1 MVNTEHFLL
10 MLTLDELLIDPFSR
24 IGSHIVHTEFFPHFG
39 AHYVCIDYY
48 HHVKAHYNSIDH
60 FAYVGAHC
68 VLKTS
73 LLMLI

>member
-1 MVNTEHFLL
+1 M
-10 MLTLDELLIDPFSR
+10 DELLIAPFSH
-24 IGSHIVHTEFFPHFG
+24 IGPHIVHTEFFPHFG

-48 HHVKAHYNSIDH
+48 HHVKAHHNNIDH

-73 LLMLI
+73 LMLMLI